1 MSKSKEVTLPATH
14 AALIDDEFKSVKDM
28 AYNQAKTGESLKK
41 QAQYAINKIAGFP
54 AECPDE
60 SRTELNAGYI
70 LRYLDNH
77 PEVTYAK
84 IDGNYVLITAENA
97 EQFKGKEKVN
107 MSANIAM
114 AYSTH
119 AFGRLNETHDPQ
131 FKAIVKQV
139 RDDVSDYCSTCF
151 KALKQAALK
160 IVNAG
165 KTRQRGATKNFDV
178 KVKDTLEEL
187 STNVRNAAKRGDP
200 SADEKLF
207 SKAKVAFFAVWNH
220 Q

>member
-1 MSKSKEVTLPATH
+1 MSKAKVVLPETH
-14 AALIDDEFKSVKDM
+14 GDYSSLKDM
-28 AYNQAKTGESLKK
+28 AYNQAKTGDTLKD
-41 QAQYAINKIAGFP
+41 QAQYALNKIVGFP
-54 AECPDE
+54 NECPDE

-84 IDGNYVLITAENA
+84 IDGNYVLITPENA

-114 AYSTH
+114 AFSTH

-131 FKAIVKQV
+131 FKGIVKQV

-160 IVNAG
+160 IVNKG
-165 KTRQRGATKNFDV
+165 KTRERGATKNFDV
-178 KVKDTLEEL
+178 KVKDTFEQL
-187 STNVRNAAKRGDP
+187 STNVLNANKRGDP
-200 SADEKLF
+200 SADKKRF
-207 SKAKVAFFAVWNH
+207 SEAKVAFFAVWNH